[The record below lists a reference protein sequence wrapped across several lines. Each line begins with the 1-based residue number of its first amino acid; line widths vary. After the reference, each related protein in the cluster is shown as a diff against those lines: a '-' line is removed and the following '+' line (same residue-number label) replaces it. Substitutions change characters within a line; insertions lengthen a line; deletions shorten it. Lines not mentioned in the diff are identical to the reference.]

1 MTLDGYCD
9 HTAIIPDEEIHQ
21 HYTDLLKSGETILY
35 GRITYQL
42 MEYWKSLVDNP
53 SGNKSM
59 DEFAVVMD
67 QIPKLVFSRKLKDV
81 DWHSAKLATRDL
93 KEEVRELKQTSKGDI
108 LVGSPGLIV
117 SLMNLGLVDEL
128 QLCVHP
134 VIAGGGMP
142 LFKDIKNR
150 LILELI
156 KTKTFGSG
164 AVVLYYKM

>member
-9 HTAIIPDEEIHQ
+9 HTAITPDEEIHQ

-93 KEEVRELKQTSKGDI
+93 KVEVRELKQTSKGDI

-142 LFKDIKNR
+142 LFKNIKNR
-150 LILELI
+150 MVLELI